1 MSAAEA
7 AIMTAK
13 DVPDSVNTP
22 GPEFVSRAT
31 ALRGLL
37 ERNRVAGDER
47 RRLTDPVMA
56 ELAGT
61 GLSRMWVPRR
71 FGGWECDLRT
81 MVDTTIEVTKGDPS
95 AGWVHWILGC
105 GDWLVGLFPEAGQAE
120 VYANGPDT
128 RVCSVFAPSA
138 TAHRV
143 AGGWTVSGRWS
154 PASGCAHAQW
164 AMLGFPRPDAAEK
177 GHHPDDGDLGFALIP
192 MSELRV
198 EDTWFTTGMR
208 GTGSNTLSGEH
219 LFVPDHRVLPVMP
232 AVRGDLALQE
242 GGAGSPRYRT
252 AFLPTLVTHMMGPY
266 IGMARAALELVSKDA
281 STRGISFTTYGR
293 RSDST
298 AFQLAVAEA
307 TARVDAATALAHS
320 AAESIDAYAAAGTYP
335 DVVSRARVRMHFGHV
350 VAQCCEAV
358 DLLVSAH
365 GASAFAEAN
374 PLGGIVRDIQTASR
388 HAFASPVVNKEVFG
402 RAVLGVEE
410 NITEFI

>member
-1 MSAAEA
+1 MSTLEAE
-7 AIMTAK
+7 MPSTES
-13 DVPDSVNTP
+13 VPDSMNSP
-22 GPEFVSRAT
+22 GFVGRAT
-31 ALRGLL
+31 ALRELL
-37 ERNRVAGDER
+37 ERHRVAGDEQ
-47 RRLTDPVMA
+47 RRLTDEVMA
-56 ELAGT
+56 GLAGA

-105 GDWLVGLFPEAGQAE
+105 GDWLVGLFPEACQKE
-120 VYANGPDT
+120 VYATGPDT

-143 AGGWTVSGRWS
+143 AGGWTVGGRWS

-164 AMLGFPRPDAAEK
+164 AMLGFPRPDAAENE
-177 GHHPDDGDLGFALIP
+177 HPDGGNLGFALIP

-208 GTGSNTLSGEH
+208 GTGSNTLSGER
-219 LFVPDHRVLPVMP
+219 LFVPDHRVLSVMP
-232 AVRGDLALQE
+232 AVRGDLACQDGE
-242 GGAGSPRYRT
+242 AAGPRYRS

-266 IGMARAALELVSKDA
+266 IGMARAALELVAKDA
-281 STRGISFTTYGR
+281 STRGISFTAYGR

-307 TARVDAATALAHS
+307 SARVDAATALAHS
-320 AAESIDAYAAAGTYP
+320 AADSIDAQAAAGTYP
-335 DVVSRARVRMHFGHV
+335 DVVARARVRLHFGHV

-365 GASAFAEAN
+365 GASAFAEPN

-402 RAVLGVEE
+402 RALLGVEE